1 MAKIRWLGHAAFEIK
16 MDGKTILIDP
26 WVTGNPLAPVKR
38 EELCADLIIVT
49 HEHGDHGFED
59 AVEIAKRCNAT
70 FVSIYEIA
78 SKAGELGVKN
88 TVGMNVGGPS
98 EIAGFKVALTTA
110 VHSGTSNPVGVVIIG
125 KELTVY
131 HAGDTGLFGDM
142 KLIGEIYRPDVALLP
157 IGSHFTMGPVEAAYA
172 TMLINPRVVIPMHYK
187 TFPVLVQSAY
197 HFTEEVKR
205 RAPNVKVVVLEP
217 GESYEL

>member
-1 MAKIRWLGHAAFEIK
+1 MAVIRWLGHAAFEIK

-38 EELCADLIIVT
+38 EDLHADLVIVT
-49 HEHGDHGFED
+49 HDHGDHGFDD
-59 AVEIAKRCNAT
+59 AVEIAKKCNAT

-78 SKAGELGVKN
+78 SRAAERGVKK
-88 TVGMNVGGPS
+88 TVGMNIGGPS
-98 EIAGFKVALTTA
+98 EIEGFKIALTQAT
-110 VHSGTSNPVGVVIIG
+110 HSGTSNPVGVVIIG

-131 HAGDTGLFGDM
+131 HAGDTGLFGGM
-142 KLIGEIYRPDVALLP
+142 KFIGEIYRPDVALLP

-172 TMLINPRVVIPMHYK
+172 TMLINPRIVIPMHFK

-197 HFTEEVKR
+197 RFVEEVKR

-217 GESYEL
+217 GESHEL